1 MAKQNAVTRTLRRAA
16 KASGGGVALAAKLSA
31 PVSEVARWSAGIPP
45 PPDTAVFLAA
55 LDIVSA
61 GRPNPPGP
69 GRTRAVKRR
78 KRREAADAKLIAS

>member
-16 KASGGGVALAAKLSA
+16 KASGGGVGLAAKLRA

-45 PPDTAVFLAA
+45 PPDTAIFIAA

-61 GRPNPPGP
+61 GRPTPGP

-78 KRREAADAKLIAS
+78 KRRETADAKLIAS